1 MDPESHAESHAES
14 YAESPISDAYRDDT
28 TTNVLFR
35 VFRALGWSDLV
46 NCGYYTVPTA
56 PALLGSLAFFQR
68 RLVARSLALLNA
80 DAGHRVLDACCGRG
94 YTTARLA
101 GAGCRAL
108 GVDVSASQ
116 IREARGRFGD
126 RPGATF
132 VVGDVTALASQADD
146 SFDRAHCL
154 EAAFHFGPE
163 GRRAFLAEAFRVLRP
178 GGRLVLVDFT
188 WRGPDPS
195 AIAGLDPE
203 RRVRDGW
210 RFEELEPR
218 ESYLSAARSAGF
230 HPARTLDWTR
240 NVSDP
245 FARLGTMLSRVAAS
259 RAGRR
264 ALCLRW
270 RGLRGLSEHDWREV
284 TASIQA
290 HRAVSRYTGYTAF
303 VLDKP

>member
-1 MDPESHAESHAES
+1 MD
-14 YAESPISDAYRDDT
+14 AESPISDAYRDDS

-35 VFRALGWSDLV
+35 VFRRLGWSDLV

-56 PALLGSLAFFQR
+56 PALLGGLAFFQR

-80 DAGHRVLDACCGRG
+80 GPGDRVLDACCGRG

-108 GVDVSASQ
+108 GVDISTSQ
-116 IREARGRFGD
+116 IREARERFGG
-126 RPGATF
+126 RPRAAF
-132 VVGDVTALASQADD
+132 AVGDVTALPPEAEGATVTDG

-154 EAAFHFGPE
+154 EAAFHFGSE

-188 WRGPDPS
+188 WRTPDPG
-195 AIAGLDPE
+195 AIARLDPE
-203 RRVRDGW
+203 RRVRDAW

-218 ESYLSAARSAGF
+218 ERYLALARSAGF
-230 HPARTLDWTR
+230 LPTRVLDWTR

-245 FARLGTMLSRVAAS
+245 FARLGTALSRVAAS
-259 RAGRR
+259 RAGRS

-270 RGLRGLSEHDWREV
+270 RGLRDLTERDWREV
-284 TASIQA
+284 TASIHA
-290 HRAVSRYTGYTAF
+290 HETVSRYTGYTAL
-303 VLDKP
+303 VLDKPWDKP